1 MLINLGVNGLN
12 GLNYSWLNVSLII
25 VLYLCIF
32 VYFNV

>member
-1 MLINLGVNGLN
+1 MLINLGVNGLV
-12 GLNYSWLNVSLII
+12 NYSWLNVSLII